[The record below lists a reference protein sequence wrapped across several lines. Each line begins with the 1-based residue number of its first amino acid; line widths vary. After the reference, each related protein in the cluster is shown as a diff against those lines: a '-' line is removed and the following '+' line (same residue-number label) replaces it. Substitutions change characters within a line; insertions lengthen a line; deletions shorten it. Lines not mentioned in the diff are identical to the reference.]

1 MLGRNA
7 RIAVIGCG
15 AWGRNHVRTLA
26 SIGRLYAVADEQGKR
41 SFDLAAEFGVVPL
54 APDQVFDDPQIDGIV
69 LALPAE
75 LHAPMAIRAVRAS
88 KHVLA
93 EKPLAL
99 SSAAAQSAVDAAKT
113 ADRVL
118 MVGHV
123 VRHHPAMKRM
133 VSMIDEGAIGLV
145 RYAHA
150 HRQAFGRFHP
160 TFDAAW
166 DLAPHDLSLV
176 LAAIGEAPNLA
187 VGRSTDALGGS
198 RDSALIYI
206 GFPSGTAAHVVVSR
220 INPVMERRFQV
231 TGTKGTLVFNDL
243 ADWKSKL
250 TLYHHSV
257 RRGDE
262 GGASFDLS
270 AGEHIAVEE
279 ALPLTEELLNFA
291 GAIEGTAEPLT
302 PGSDGVEVVRILE
315 RALPIAG

>member
-1 MLGRNA
+1 MSGRNA
-7 RIAVIGCG
+7 RIAVVGCG
-15 AWGRNHVRTLA
+15 TWGRNHVRTLA

-41 SFDLAAEFGVVPL
+41 SFDLAAEFGVIPL
-54 APDQVFDDPQIDGIV
+54 APDQVFDDPQIDGVV

-75 LHAPMAIRAVRAS
+75 LHAPMAIRAVRAG

-99 SSAAAQSAVDAAKT
+99 SSAEAQRAVDAAKA

-123 VRHHPAMKRM
+123 VRHHPAMRRL
-133 VSMIDEGAIGLV
+133 VTMIEDGRIGQV

-176 LAAIGEAPNLA
+176 LAAIGETPNLA
-187 VGRSTDALGGS
+187 VGRGTDAVGGS
-198 RDSALIYI
+198 RDSAIIYTS
-206 GFPSGTAAHVVVSR
+206 FPSGAAAHVVVSR
-220 INPVMERRFQV
+220 INPVMERRFHV
-231 TGTKGTLVFNDL
+231 TGTEGSLVFDDL
-243 ADWKSKL
+243 ADWRSKL
-250 TLYHHSV
+250 TLFRHSV
-257 RRGDE
+257 QSQDGSAT
-262 GGASFDLS
+262 GFDLR
-270 AGEHIAVEE
+270 AGEHVLIDE

-302 PGSDGVEVVRILE
+302 PGSEGVEVVRILE
-315 RALPIAG
+315 RALPISG